1 MADKA
6 ILFDATKCTAC
17 RGCQVACKSWNER
30 EAVQTTCQGT
40 IENPPDLSPQTWIKM
55 EFREVGNNGDLR
67 WLFTRR
73 ACMHC
78 TDAACVKV
86 CPTGALFYHSLGFVS
101 YDRGKCSGCGY
112 CSQFCP
118 FNVPR
123 LNTNRVTGKG
133 LMDKCTAC
141 TTSGLDRI
149 DNVDN
154 VGNELTPACVKTCPT
169 GALTYGNRDELI
181 TTGSAKVQQLIVQ
194 GRKKAYLYGENEAG
208 GTHVLYVLDD
218 SPSVYGIVENP
229 KVPVA
234 ATAWENIVKPAGY
247 AIAGLAALGLLMNVM
262 VARINLR
269 RKEKKE
275 KGGK

>member
-30 EAVQTTCQGT
+30 EAVKTTCQGT
-40 IENPPDLSPQTWIKM
+40 VENPPDLSTQTWLKM

-73 ACMHC
+73 SCMHC
-78 TDAACVKV
+78 TEAGCVKV
-86 CPTGALFYHSLGFVS
+86 CPTGALFYHPDGFVS
-101 YDRGKCSGCGY
+101 YDKNKCSGCGY

-133 LMDKCTAC
+133 AMDKCTAC

-149 DNVDN
+149 DN
-154 VGNELTPACVKTCPT
+154 GFQPACVKTCPT
-169 GALTYGNRDELI
+169 GALTYGDRQELVATGRDRI
-181 TTGSAKVQQLIVQ
+181 QQLIVQ
-194 GRKKAYLYGENEAG
+194 GRTNAYLYGEKEVG

-229 KVPVA
+229 EVPVA
-234 ATAWENIVKPAGY
+234 ATAWQDILKPIGY
-247 AIAGLAALGLLMNVM
+247 AAAGLAALGLLLNVM
-262 VARINLR
+262 VARAKLLS
-269 RKEKKE
+269 KE